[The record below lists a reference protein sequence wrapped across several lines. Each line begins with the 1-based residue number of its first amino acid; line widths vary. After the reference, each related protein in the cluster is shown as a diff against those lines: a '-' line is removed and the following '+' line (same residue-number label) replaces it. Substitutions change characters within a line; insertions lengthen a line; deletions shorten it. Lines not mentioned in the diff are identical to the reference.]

1 MNKVILQPQVQ
12 DFLFENS
19 SLDVNHVALSKSSF
33 PDISGQELSVQLA
46 SRKKAEKKL
55 PDWFKTKGVY
65 YPPLLSM
72 EQCSSQITA
81 EFKATLVEGESL
93 IDLTGGFGVDCY
105 YFAKKFNTVTH
116 CEYNADLSAIAAANA
131 DPLQEKNIQF
141 INGDGIEYLKKSNAQ
156 FDCIYL
162 DPARRSAGSKVFQLK
177 DCSPDVV
184 EHLGLLLSKSNQVMI
199 KTAPLLDISAGL
211 KELENVAE
219 VHIISVK
226 NECKELIWILKRDF
240 RGVPEIIAH
249 TINDQI
255 KHFSFHRG
263 EEKIIASEEE
273 PIQGNYLYEPDVALL
288 KSGAFQL
295 IAERYGLYRIHP
307 QTQLYHSAELQSQFP
322 GRIFQIDSIKTA
334 GELKKEKGLKGNVIV
349 RNYPDKAAALVTKYR
364 IQPEDHIFYL
374 FTQST
379 KKGKIIIKA
388 QIIQHY

>member
-1 MNKVILQPQVQ
+1 MNKAILQPQVQ

-72 EQCSSQITA
+72 EQCSSQTTA
-81 EFKATLVEGESL
+81 EFKATLVEGGSL

-131 DPLQEKNIQF
+131 DPLAEKNIQF
-141 INGDGIEYLKKSNAQ
+141 INGDGIEYLKNSNAQ

-184 EHLGLLLSKSNQVMI
+184 EHLDLLLSKSNQVMI

-240 RGVPEIIAH
+240 QGIPEIIAH
-249 TINDQI
+249 TINGQV
-255 KHFSFHRG
+255 KHFSFRRG
-263 EEKIIASEEE
+263 EEKIIASEDE

-295 IAERYGLYRIHP
+295 IAERYSLYRIHP
-307 QTQLYHSAELQSQFP
+307 QTQLYHSAEFQSQFP

-364 IQPEDHIFYL
+364 IQPEDNIFYL

-379 KKGKIIIKA
+379 KKGKLIIKA
-388 QIIQHY
+388 KIIQHY

>member
-1 MNKVILQPQVQ
+1 MNKAILQPQVQ

-19 SLDVNHVALSKSSF
+19 SLDVNQVALSKSSF
-33 PDISGQELSVQLA
+33 PGISGQELSMQLA

-72 EQCSSQITA
+72 EQCSSETTA
-81 EFKATLVEGESL
+81 EFKATLVKGESL

-105 YFAKKFNTVTH
+105 YFARKFSIVIH
-116 CEYNADLSAIAAANA
+116 CEYNAALSDIAASNA
-131 DPLQEKNIQF
+131 HPLQEKNIQF
-141 INGDGIEYLKKSNAQ
+141 INGDGIEYLKASNAQ

-162 DPARRSAGSKVFQLK
+162 DPARRAAGSKVFQLK

-184 EHLGLLLSKSNQVMI
+184 QHLGLLLSRSNQVMV

-211 KELENVAE
+211 KELTNVAE

-240 RGVPEIIAH
+240 QGSPEIVAH

-255 KHFSFHRG
+255 KHFSFRRG
-263 EEKIIASEEE
+263 EEKIVAPEEE
-273 PIQGNYLYEPDVALL
+273 PVQGHYLYEPDVALL

-307 QTQLYHSAELQSQFP
+307 QTQLYHSVELQSQFP
-322 GRIFQIDSIKTA
+322 GRIFKIDSIKTA
-334 GELKKEKGLKGNVIV
+334 GELKKEKGLMGNVIV
-349 RNYPDKAAALVTKYR
+349 RNYPDKAAALVSKYR

-388 QIIQHY
+388 RIIQHY

>member
-1 MNKVILQPQVQ
+1 MNKAILQPQVQ
-12 DFLFENS
+12 DFLFEHS

-72 EQCSSQITA
+72 EQCSSQTTA
-81 EFKATLVEGESL
+81 EFKATLVEGGSL

-131 DPLQEKNIQF
+131 DPLAEKNIQF
-141 INGDGIEYLKKSNAQ
+141 INGDGIEYLKNSNAQ

-184 EHLGLLLSKSNQVMI
+184 EHLDLLLSKSNQVMI

-240 RGVPEIIAH
+240 QGIPEIIAH
-249 TINDQI
+249 TINGQV
-255 KHFSFHRG
+255 KHFSFRRG
-263 EEKIIASEEE
+263 EEKIIASEDE

-295 IAERYGLYRIHP
+295 IAERYSLYRIHP
-307 QTQLYHSAELQSQFP
+307 QTQLYHSAEFQSQFP

-364 IQPEDHIFYL
+364 IQPEDNIFYL

-379 KKGKIIIKA
+379 KKGKLIIKA
-388 QIIQHY
+388 KIIQHY